1 MTNTENSSSTQ
12 SHGKLI
18 AVVVAAAVVIILAV
32 LSAFVWPG
40 WAIKK
45 DETSVQGKQQAAA
58 SAEPTKPTIE
68 ATALPVEEIMFRL
81 LNRKPEAMPAST
93 A

>member
-40 WAIKK
+40 WAI
-45 DETSVQGKQQAAA
+45 GRAHQADHRGHGFAG
-58 SAEPTKPTIE
+58 
-68 ATALPVEEIMFRL
+68 
-81 LNRKPEAMPAST
+81 
-93 A
+93 